1 MKKFIE
7 RVTEET
13 RRETTE
19 RMLMESKGV
28 QPERVGAGEILFT
41 DDKEGAVWVATNWQ
55 FIPRHIVGGTH
66 SKEKTKFAPSDNP
79 EFIKAVGQ
87 VNLFIGP
94 IDTNEAK
101 TKSKGIIL
109 ITLKDAKNKSILV
122 GRHSPKAEEPPKID
136 NSEFSAAGFKRRT
149 KAGSQLQTLTAS
161 HFLEKHTRIEPIRI
175 SDNNVPHYIFSSLE
189 ELKARILK
197 NMRDSSYAI
206 LKDPAVL
213 KATEDFFNG
222 GAVQFD
228 WSEVGEI
235 MAPQD
240 KAKFGIYLISELSYP
255 FLIWGG
261 KSIGNFPNFSTMTFF
276 AVPTDNTNTSYD
288 SYLRGV
294 LKTGEIGNLKVSSK
308 AMSSSSSKGARSS
321 ILPKLHSMGK
331 NLTNL
336 QVLSNKFLVAMLP
349 YFKTSGRSGGQAIYP
364 FMIKEVMK
372 LKIQDP
378 VKFWNDICKL
388 HGKRQGKLT
397 AQEMKDLERDV
408 HLVQKFVQNNN
419 GIPLVGLGIRA
430 PLNQNAAKYIQPF
443 QWKDFCKYMSDLF
456 CDAIT
461 YGLNHDTSDFR
472 PSISW
477 QVTLNNMEFVR
488 SGKAVFTVN
497 QASANSGGMVFDNGK
512 QSAGDPSRNITWLGV
527 RPL

>member
-19 RMLMESKGV
+19 RMLAESKGV
-28 QPERVGAGEILFT
+28 QPDRVAAGEILFS
-41 DDKEGAVWVATNWQ
+41 DKEGGVWAATNWV
-55 FIPRHIVGGTH
+55 FVPRYLSSGGLH
-66 SKEKTKFAPSDNP
+66 SKEKARLSAGENP
-79 EFIKAVGQ
+79 EFLKALIN

-109 ITLKDAKNKSILV
+109 VTLKDSKSKTIIV
-122 GRHSPKAEEPPKID
+122 GRHLPKDSDPLKIN
-136 NSEFSAAGFKRRT
+136 NSEFSDAGFKRRT

-161 HFLEKHTRIEPIRI
+161 HFLEGHRTEAIRI
-175 SDNNVPHYIFSSLE
+175 SDNDVPHYIFKGLE
-189 ELKARILK
+189 ELKSRILT
-197 NMRDSSYAI
+197 NMKGSSYAI

-213 KATEDFFNG
+213 KATEEFFNG

-288 SYLRGV
+288 SYLRGT

-308 AMSSSSSKGARSS
+308 AMSSGSNKGARSS

-349 YFKTSGRSGGQAIYP
+349 YFKTSSRGAQTIYP

-408 HLVQKFVQNNN
+408 HLVQKFVQNSN
-419 GIPLVGLGIRA
+419 GIPLTGIGVRA

-443 QWKDFCKYMSDLF
+443 QWKDFCKYISDIF

-488 SGKAVFTVN
+488 SGKAVFTVS
-497 QASANSGGMVFDNGK
+497 QASANSGGMVFDSGK

>member
-66 SKEKTKFAPSDNP
+66 SNEKAKFTPSENP

-101 TKSKGIIL
+101 TKSKGIVL
-109 ITLKDAKNKSILV
+109 VTLKDAKNKSIIV

-136 NSEFSAAGFKRRT
+136 NNEFSAAGFKRRT
-149 KAGSQLQTLTAS
+149 KTGSQLQTLTAS
-161 HFLEKHTRIEPIRI
+161 HFLEGHRTEAIRI
-175 SDNNVPHYIFSSLE
+175 SDNDVPHYIFKSLD
-189 ELKARILK
+189 ELKSRVLG
-197 NMRDSSYAI
+197 NMKKSSYAI
-206 LKDPAVL
+206 LKEPSVL

-228 WSEVGEI
+228 WSEVGEL

-261 KSIGNFPNFSTMTFF
+261 KSIGNFPNFSKMTFF

-308 AMSSSSSKGARSS
+308 ARSGGGSKGARSS
-321 ILPKLHSMGK
+321 ILPKLHSMAK
-331 NLTNL
+331 NISNT
-336 QVLSNKFLVAMLP
+336 QVLSNKFLVKMLP
-349 YFKTSGRSGGQAIYP
+349 YFKESSRGGQTIYP
-364 FMIKEVMK
+364 LMIKEVMK
-372 LKIQDP
+372 LRIQDP

-397 AQEMKDLERDV
+397 PQEMKDLERDV
-408 HLVQKFVQNNN
+408 NLVQKFVQNSN
-419 GIPLVGLGIRA
+419 GIPLPEIGIRA

-477 QVTLNNMEFVR
+477 QVTLNNMEFVK
-488 SGKAVFTVN
+488 SGKAVFTVT
-497 QASANSGGMVFDNGK
+497 QASTNSGGMVFDSGK
-512 QSAGDPSRNITWLGV
+512 QSAGDPTRNITWLGV